1 MDCCYVEINNVNIG
15 GALNLPDPPNPND
28 PNDQDNGKDNGKDKP
43 RNLQKLKDS
52 YLKKNGY
59 DARKLKADYVGK
71 KGLSKWDLYI
81 NKDTKE
87 LWIFRKG
94 GTGKGIPTGYYL

>member
-1 MDCCYVEINNVNIG
+1 
-15 GALNLPDPPNPND
+15 
-28 PNDQDNGKDNGKDKP
+28 
-43 RNLQKLKDS
+43 
-52 YLKKNGY
+52 LKKNRY
-59 DARKLKADYVGK
+59 DARKLKADYVGNK
-71 KGLSKWDLYI
+71 DLSKWDLYI